1 MDLSA
6 MNLTFRFGNI
16 FSLTPPSTRLKKRLP
31 LHHKIRSFF
40 VFTVLMINIFYNI
53 YVRRISYSKLS
64 ITQVTMVA
72 LTNIIDCLHNSY
84 IFVII
89 KIYKQIKWVK
99 LLKHLQRT
107 PCHKNKTKTYHLQFV
122 TSQLFV
128 SSILIAQNST
138 ASLFFDLN
146 LLRATI
152 TICIET
158 YLQFFDATLRCII
171 LQMVLSRYQY
181 QNIVLTGASSHK
193 LNYHSYLQI
202 LRRTKRD
209 VVVLK
214 NAVEVFNDIFGWTTL
229 LHIFNASIRTLVNI
243 DIFMRRDGTFSSG
256 SGFVRIFNIVFHLT
270 VLLLSWVRHLVLNH
284 KCFTK
289 DFVLDWC
296 IRKYVPVRFYCEGI

>member
-1 MDLSA
+1 
-6 MNLTFRFGNI
+6 MNFISRFGNI
-16 FSLTPPSTRLKKRLP
+16 FSLTPPSTRLKRRLP
-31 LHHKIRSFF
+31 
-40 VFTVLMINIFYNI
+40 
-53 YVRRISYSKLS
+53 
-64 ITQVTMVA
+64 
-72 LTNIIDCLHNSY
+72 LHNSY

-99 LLKHLQRT
+99 LLKHLRRT

-146 LLRATI
+146 VLRATI

-181 QNIVLTGASSHK
+181 QNFVLTRASSHK

-202 LRRTKRD
+202 LRRTKRN

-214 NAVEVFNDIFGWTTL
+214 CAVEVFNDIFGWTTL
-229 LHIFNASIRTLVNI
+229 LHISTASIRTLVNI

-256 SGFVRIFNIVFHLT
+256 TRFVRIFNIVFHLT
-270 VLLLSWVRHLVLNH
+270 VLLLSWVRHLALNH